1 VDGSIERFKTWLV
14 AKGYTQEEGIDY
26 EDIFSPIVRI
36 TSIHLILA
44 IVTYMDLELCQMD
57 VRTTFLSGE
66 LNEEIYINQ
75 P

>member
-1 VDGSIERFKTWLV
+1 MDGSIERYKTWLV

-26 EDIFSPIVRI
+26 EDIFSPIMRI

-57 VRTTFLSGE
+57 VRTTFLNGE

>member
-1 VDGSIERFKTWLV
+1 VDGSIERYKTWLV

-26 EDIFSPIVRI
+26 EDIFSPIMRI

-57 VRTTFLSGE
+57 VRTTFLNGE